1 MSLIS
6 VRTVKL
12 VHVALSRGRRGGGK
26 GRETESARA
35 REGGRERGGRERQS
49 KRSVCEREIGR
60 ARARERERERER
72 EGTERE
78 ESESETRRQEPD
90 LRFIRVQAESVEW
103 R

>member
-1 MSLIS
+1 
-6 VRTVKL
+6 VR
-12 VHVALSRGRRGGGK
+12 A
-26 GRETESARA
+26 
-35 REGGRERGGRERQS
+35 RERGGEREGEERG
-49 KRSVCEREIGR
+49 RVREVCVREPSEIGR